1 LNLLKHKGVLT
12 QEEIEGIAS
21 EAFDAREWDK
31 EKLEQRYQERLT
43 EIDAQI
49 KKLEMRVKEIDDSEK
64 QK

>member
-1 LNLLKHKGVLT
+1 M
-12 QEEIEGIAS
+12 
-21 EAFDAREWDK
+21 WDK

-49 KKLEMRVKEIDDSEK
+49 KKLEMRVKEIDGSEK

>member
-1 LNLLKHKGVLT
+1 V
-12 QEEIEGIAS
+12 
-21 EAFDAREWDK
+21 WDK

-49 KKLEMRVKEIDDSEK
+49 KKLEMRVKEIDGSEK